1 MNAPA
6 DPTTLAQSAALA
18 DQPIGQIAVNL
29 PGATAVFR
37 RAKLDFC
44 CGGQISLR
52 QAVADKGLDLGA
64 VQAELAALDRSDEAP
79 PAASAPELIDHILT
93 RYHAVHREQLP
104 ELIRMARRVEA
115 VHRDHP
121 DVPTG
126 LAALLEQ
133 AEQELLDHMAK
144 EEQIL
149 FPILKAGG
157 SAMVVYPITMMRME
171 HTSHGAMLEHLMA
184 LTHDS
189 RPPAGACNTWRALYA
204 GIAQLHDDL
213 INHIHLEN
221 NVLFPRFEPQAA
233 NEATCATATDC
244 GCAH

>member
-79 PAASAPELIDHILT
+79 PAASAPELIDHILA

-121 DVPTG
+121 DVPAG

-221 NVLFPRFEPQAA
+221 NVLFPRFEPRAA